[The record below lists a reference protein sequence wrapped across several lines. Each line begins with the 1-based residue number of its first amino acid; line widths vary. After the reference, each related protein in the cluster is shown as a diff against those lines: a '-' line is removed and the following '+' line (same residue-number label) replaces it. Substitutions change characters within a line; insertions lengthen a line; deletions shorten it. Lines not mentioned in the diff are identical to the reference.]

1 MVTPRRWPR
10 RTVLLGGLGLGLF
23 ALAVLSA
30 TIGTLPISLPQM
42 AAITLDR
49 LGLPSLGVAYGPA
62 EEAVFWSIRLP
73 RVLLAILV
81 GAALAVAGAA
91 MQGLFRNPLADP
103 GLIGVS
109 SGGAMGAVVAIVLGD
124 VIGDWVPLGVWL
136 LPVFAMIT
144 GVAVTLLIYQIAKI
158 DGQTH
163 VATMLLTGIAVNAFA
178 GALIGTMIYLA
189 TDDQLRRFTFWTLG
203 SLGAANWTSVLV
215 GAVFILPPLLVLP
228 RAARALDALLLGEAE
243 AGHLGID
250 AQRLKRWLIIGTAAM
265 VGVSVA
271 LCGMIGFIGLVVPHL
286 IRLVLGPSHRTL
298 LPASALLG
306 GALLLAADLGA
317 RTLDPPAEVPIG
329 ILTALIGAPFFIYL
343 LLKGKR
349 HLTWG

>member
-1 MVTPRRWPR
+1 MAARLWQSRP
-10 RTVLLGGLGLGLF
+10 VLLSALGGFLLL
-23 ALAVLSA
+23 LAGIAV
-30 TIGTLPISLPQM
+30 TIGTLDITLGQM
-42 AAITLDR
+42 AAITLHQ
-49 LGLPSLGVAYGPA
+49 LGLPAPAIPYDQA
-62 EEAVFWSIRLP
+62 EEAVFWTIRLP

-109 SGGAMGAVVAIVLGD
+109 SGGAMGAVVAIVLEPIMGS
-124 VIGDWVPLGVWL
+124 ILPLGPWL
-136 LPVFAMIT
+136 LPVFAMMS
-144 GVAVTLLIYQIAKI
+144 GVAITLLIYKMAKV

-178 GALIGTMIYLA
+178 GALIGTLIYLA

-203 SLGAANWTSVLV
+203 SLGGASWTHVFV
-215 GAVFILPPLLVLP
+215 GTVFILPPLLVLP
-228 RAARALDALLLGEAE
+228 RAAKALDTLLLGEAE
-243 AGHLGID
+243 AGHLGIN
-250 AQRLKRWLIIGTAAM
+250 AQRLKRGLIIGTAAM

-286 IRLVLGPSHRTL
+286 VRLAIGPGHRTL

-306 GALLLAADLGA
+306 ASLLLLADLGA

-329 ILTALIGAPFFIYL
+329 ILTALIGAPFFVYL
-343 LLKGKR
+343 LQKSKR
-349 HLTWG
+349 HMTWG

>member
-1 MVTPRRWPR
+1 MAARPVWQARP
-10 RTVLLGGLGLGLF
+10 VLLS
-23 ALAVLSA
+23 ALSGVLLLMAA
-30 TIGTLPISLPQM
+30 TAATVGTLEITLGQM
-42 AAITLDR
+42 LAITLDK
-49 LGLPSLGVAYGPA
+49 LGLPAPAIPYGPA
-62 EEAVFWSIRLP
+62 EEAVFWTIRLP
-73 RVLLAILV
+73 RVLLALLV

-109 SGGAMGAVVAIVLGD
+109 SGGAMGAVVAIVLESTLGQ
-124 VIGDWVPLGVWL
+124 WLPLGPWL
-136 LPVFAMIT
+136 LPVFAMIS
-144 GVAVTLLIYQIAKI
+144 GVTVTLLIYKMVE
-158 DGQTH
+158 GQTH

-203 SLGAANWTSVLV
+203 SLGSASWMNVLV

-228 RAARALDALLLGEAE
+228 RAAKALDALLLGEAE

-250 AQRLKRWLIIGTAAM
+250 AQKLKRWLIIGTAAM

-286 IRLVLGPSHRTL
+286 VRLAVGPGHRTL

-306 GALLLAADLGA
+306 AILLLAADLGA

-329 ILTALIGAPFFIYL
+329 ILTALIGAPFFVYL
-343 LLKGKR
+343 LQKGKR
-349 HLTWG
+349 HMTWG